1 MSDPLDMNAELDELW
16 RHLGGWQS
24 MAEFISM
31 LGDPED
37 RARLMLEVA
46 KLRARK
52 EVTGEGGGPV
62 LIQLK
67 QL

>member
-1 MSDPLDMNAELDELW
+1 MKELLDMNAELDQLW
-16 RHLGGWQS
+16 QFLGGWQ
-24 MAEFISM
+24 ALGEFILM
-31 LGDPED
+31 VPDPEE
-37 RARLMLEVA
+37 RSRYMLEVA

-52 EVTGEGGGPV
+52 EVTGDGGGPV